1 MSAPPHIQIIK
12 RNPYTVEKSMNHL
25 DQACKQLQKNTPS
38 PAKLLIMEAL
48 KLNDKGKT
56 QAAND
61 KAKQALELM

>member
-1 MSAPPHIQIIK
+1 
-12 RNPYTVEKSMNHL
+12 MNHL